1 MEEHLTK
8 ERLLEILTGWNSI
21 LKRKVRMIACGG
33 TAMTLMDVKE
43 STKDVDFMVPSEREY
58 KYLTATLKKLDYKLL
73 TAAGWQ
79 REGEPFRFDLFQ
91 GNKIHTT
98 TLLESPLEE
107 GRHTLLMEYS
117 RLYIGIL
124 NEYDLIVSKL
134 MRGTTVDFDDCLTL
148 AVTLGERL
156 DKQRLA
162 DHFDEMISY
171 DISQDRVRPNMDV
184 FLERLNE
191 RNRNDR

>member
-21 LKRKVRMIACGG
+21 LKRKVRMVACGG

-58 KYLTATLKKLDYKLL
+58 KYLIAMLKDLDYKLV

-79 REGEPFRFDLFQ
+79 RKDEPFRFDLFQ

-98 TLLESPLEE
+98 TLLESPLKE
-107 GRHTLLMEYS
+107 GGNTLFMEYS

-134 MRGTTVDFDDCLTL
+134 MRGNAVDYDDCLTL
-148 AVTLGERL
+148 AVALGEKL
-156 DKQRLA
+156 DRQRLA

-171 DISQDRVRPNMDV
+171 DISLDRLRSGMDV

-191 RNRNDR
+191 KDSND